1 MGYYHSLLLRC
12 VYHGSGQVNELA
24 VALAGGSCLASV
36 AKMPGTHVEAHLVR
50 SAFKVCGGWVLK
62 RL

>member
-12 VYHGSGQVNELA
+12 VYHGSGQSNELAA

-36 AKMPGTHVEAHLVR
+36 AKMPGTHVEAHLVNKR
-50 SAFKVCGGWVLK
+50 LMSAFM
-62 RL
+62 